1 MKEHSFL
8 FRGAYP
14 YSYLKFIKKEDWYI
28 SMKKEVKQYFVKDK
42 SQESKEERRKS
53 MWGKAYT
60 FAKDLIEK

>member
-1 MKEHSFL
+1 
-8 FRGAYP
+8 
-14 YSYLKFIKKEDWYI
+14 
-28 SMKKEVKQYFVKDK
+28 MKKEVKQYFVKDK